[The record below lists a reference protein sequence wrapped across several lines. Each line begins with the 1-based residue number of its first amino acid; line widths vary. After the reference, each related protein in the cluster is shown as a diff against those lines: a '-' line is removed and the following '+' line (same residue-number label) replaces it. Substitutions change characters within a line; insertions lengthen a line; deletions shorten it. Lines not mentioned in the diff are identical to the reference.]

1 MFWNKK
7 KYTNGY
13 STVSVNGKT
22 VRVRGNS
29 ISIVNDQIIVDGKP
43 LEEALDQPNITV
55 IVEGNCNKLEACGDV
70 EIKGDCGYVDCSGSC
85 HIEGNVTGDVDASG
99 SVTCGNVDGDI
110 DASGSVRCI
119 RK

>member
-7 KYTNGY
+7 KYVNGY
-13 STVSVNGKT
+13 STVSVNGKI

-29 ISIVNDQIIVDGKP
+29 ISIINDQIIVDGKP

-70 EIKGDCGYVDCSGSC
+70 EIKGDCGYVD
-85 HIEGNVTGDVDASG
+85 
-99 SVTCGNVDGDI
+99 
-110 DASGSVRCI
+110 
-119 RK
+119 